1 MQLHEERIIFSHIS
15 YLEFFRQF
23 KINSITDREK
33 KDINKLIVDAIIR
46 YLDLYDE
53 YVEPVDMQR
62 AERAKILREKAE
74 LIKNSGY
81 EDDKTKI

>member
-15 YLEFFRQF
+15 YLELFRQF

-53 YVEPVDMQR
+53 YVEPVDTQR